1 MILGIGHLQLE
12 TLQGE
17 SATNGESCTMSTL
30 TFAIREFHLARTT
43 EVVACTHPDGFA
55 NQEVGT
61 YSKMLAETL
70 VPTVQAI
77 KGGMHSQ
84 GGVDKALA
92 DTQL

>member
-17 SATNGESCTMSTL
+17 SATNGESGTMSTL
-30 TFAIREFHLARTT
+30 AFAVRELHLAGTT
-43 EVVACTHPDGFA
+43 EVVACAHPDGFA

-70 VPTVQAI
+70 VPTVQAVE
-77 KGGMHSQ
+77 GGMHS
-84 GGVDKALA
+84 
-92 DTQL
+92 